1 MGIILMLL
9 ASASFATMA
18 AMIKAIGP
26 GLPIS
31 QLVFLRCAI
40 ATPFLLAVLLL
51 RRQHLIVQAR
61 KLLMARTFLGVMA
74 MFSFFYAL
82 THMELANCIFI
93 GRTQPLIVALL
104 APLFLKEKSPPIAW
118 LAISSGMVGVALI
131 LNPSSEWSF
140 AALVALGGAAF
151 SAGVHLLIR
160 RLSRTDQPLVIV
172 FNFTVLTG
180 LGTALWSLPGFVMLS
195 GRQWLLII
203 GIALF
208 ASLGQILMTSAYR
221 HDQAPVVAAASYS
234 SVVLSV
240 IYGYFFWG
248 EVPRSTAWFGGLLI
262 IVGGLLLVRSRY
274 RVSEPTGII
283 EASLTREELNDQ
295 QRIV

>member
-26 GLPIS
+26 ELPIS

-40 ATPFLLAVLLL
+40 AAPFLLAVLLS
-51 RRQHLIVQAR
+51 RQQPLIVQAR
-61 KLLMARTFLGVMA
+61 KLLLARTLLGVMA
-74 MFSFFYAL
+74 MHCFFYAL
-82 THMELANCIFI
+82 THMELASTIFI
-93 GRTQPLIVALL
+93 GRTQPLILALL
-104 APLFLKEKSPPIAW
+104 APIFLKEKASPSAW
-118 LAISSGMVGVALI
+118 LAILTGLAGVALI
-131 LNPSSEWSF
+131 MNPSAQWSL

-151 SAGVHLLIR
+151 SAGVHILIR
-160 RLSRTDQPLVIV
+160 RLSRTDQPMVIV

-180 LGTALWSLPGFVMLS
+180 LATGLWSLPGFVMLAS
-195 GRQWLLII
+195 QQWFLIV
-203 GIALF
+203 GVALF

-221 HDQAPVVAAASYS
+221 HDRAPVVAAASYS

-248 EVPRSTAWFGGLLI
+248 EVPQPTAWLGGLLI
-262 IVGGLLLVRSRY
+262 IAGGLLLVRSRY

-283 EASLTREELNDQ
+283 EASLAREELNE
-295 QRIV
+295 QR

>member
-18 AMIKAIGP
+18 AMIKAIGLE
-26 GLPIS
+26 LPIS

-40 ATPFLLAVLLL
+40 AAPFLLVVLIFRHQPL
-51 RRQHLIVQAR
+51 VVKAR
-61 KLLMARTFLGVMA
+61 KLLLARTLLGVMA

-82 THMELANCIFI
+82 THMELASCIFI

-104 APLFLKEKSPPIAW
+104 APIFLKEKSPTIAW
-118 LAISSGMVGVALI
+118 LAIITGLAGVTLI
-131 LNPSSEWSF
+131 MNPSTTWSL

-151 SAGVHLLIR
+151 SAGVHLIIR
-160 RLSRTDQPLVIV
+160 KLNQTDQPMVIV

-180 LGTALWSLPGFVMLS
+180 LATGLWSIPGFVMLS
-195 GRQWLLII
+195 THQWLLIF
-203 GIALF
+203 GVALF

-221 HDQAPVVAAASYS
+221 HDRAPVVAAASYS

-248 EVPRSTAWFGGLLI
+248 ETPQPTAWFGGLLI
-262 IVGGLLLVRSRY
+262 IAGGFLLVRSRY

-283 EASLTREELNDQ
+283 EASLSREELND
-295 QRIV
+295 RA

>member
-1 MGIILMLL
+1 MLL

-18 AMIKAIGP
+18 AMIKALGP
-26 GLPIS
+26 DLPVS

-40 ATPFLLAVLLL
+40 AAPFLLAVISY
-51 RRQHLIVQAR
+51 RQLPFLVKAR
-61 KLLMARTFLGVMA
+61 KLLLARTFLGLLA
-74 MFSFFYAL
+74 MHCFFYAL
-82 THMELANCIFI
+82 THMELASCIFI
-93 GRTQPLIVALL
+93 GRTQPLILALL
-104 APLFLKEKSPPIAW
+104 APIFLKERTPAVAW
-118 LAISSGMVGVALI
+118 LAITSGLAGVALI
-131 LNPSSEWSF
+131 MNPSAQWSL

-160 RLSRTDQPLVIV
+160 RLNRTDQPMVIV

-180 LGTALWSLPGFVMLS
+180 LATGLWSLPRFTMLS
-195 GRQWLLII
+195 AHQWLLII
-203 GIALF
+203 GVALF

-221 HDQAPVVAAASYS
+221 HDRAPVVAAASYS

-248 EVPRSTAWFGGLLI
+248 EVPLPTAWLGGLLI
-262 IVGGLLLVRSRY
+262 IGGGLMLVRSRY

-283 EASLTREELNDQ
+283 EASLAKEELNG
-295 QRIV
+295 QR

>member
-26 GLPIS
+26 ELPIS

-40 ATPFLLAVLLL
+40 AAPFLLGVLLC
-51 RRQHLIVQAR
+51 RRQPLIVQAR
-61 KLLMARTFLGVMA
+61 KLLLARTLLGVMA
-74 MFSFFYAL
+74 MHCFFYAL
-82 THMELANCIFI
+82 THMELASSIFI
-93 GRTQPLIVALL
+93 GRTQPLILALL
-104 APLFLKEKSPPIAW
+104 APVFLKEKAPPSAW
-118 LAISSGMVGVALI
+118 LAIFTGLAGVALI
-131 LNPSSEWSF
+131 MNPSAQWSM

-151 SAGVHLLIR
+151 SAGVHILIR
-160 RLSRTDQPLVIV
+160 RLNRTDQPMVIV

-180 LGTALWSLPGFVMLS
+180 LATGLWSLPGFVMLA
-195 GRQWLLII
+195 GHQWLLII
-203 GIALF
+203 GVALF

-221 HDQAPVVAAASYS
+221 HDRAPVIAAASYS

-248 EVPRSTAWFGGLLI
+248 EVPQPTAWLGGLLI
-262 IVGGLLLVRSRY
+262 IGGGLLLVSSRY

-283 EASLTREELNDQ
+283 EASLSREELNGQ
-295 QRIV
+295 K